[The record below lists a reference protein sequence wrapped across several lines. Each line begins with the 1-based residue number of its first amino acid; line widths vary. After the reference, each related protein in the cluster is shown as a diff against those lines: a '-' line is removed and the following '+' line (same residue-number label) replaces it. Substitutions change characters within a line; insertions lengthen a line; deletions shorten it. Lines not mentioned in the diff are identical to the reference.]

1 MLAQHV
7 PNSVGTDTA
16 KRFQPVTSTRADL
29 NDRRERCNGAKGL
42 WRPTCASVPGKC
54 TRTGGGAAVSV
65 RVCGAVRCGV
75 LRVCVQ
81 TCAHVPAFVHGCGRG
96 FGCECGCGRGHGHGR
111 GHGRPGRAKC
121 ACRVHALFDILLSV
135 VRSNTIPIR
144 YRCILCHGS
153 LPQLTGKGAMPLLVV
168 VVCFDP
174 LFHHAL

>member
-7 PNSVGTDTA
+7 PNGVGADTA

-81 TCAHVPAFVHGCGRG
+81 TCAHVPAFVHGFDVSVGVG
-96 FGCECGCGRGHGHGR
+96 VGMDVGVGMGAQDEQNA
-111 GHGRPGRAKC
+111 PA
-121 ACRVHALFDILLSV
+121 ACTHCSTYCCLS
-135 VRSNTIPIR
+135 
-144 YRCILCHGS
+144 
-153 LPQLTGKGAMPLLVV
+153 
-168 VVCFDP
+168 
-174 LFHHAL
+174 